1 MANFCVRTFFH
12 FCPLK
17 NLLVPHPNFDAD
29 AATNQPYLSVGARW
43 QNFSDISI
51 PFPIVPKFSMI
62 LPTFPPFFRS
72 IFSTFSI
79 FSPHYLSKRGHST
92 PLILLVLA
100 SIVLLKHMLSTDG
113 GQNFATFQMIVKIQ
127 IICTQREN
135 AFKWIQTSLLVWW
148 FSSKPL

>member
-1 MANFCVRTFFH
+1 MCAHFFY

-72 IFSTFSI
+72 IFSPFPI
-79 FSPHYLSKRGHST
+79 FSPHHLSKRGHST

-100 SIVLLKHMLSTDG
+100 SIVILKHMLSTDW
-113 GQNFATFQMIVKIQ
+113 GQNFATSQMICQNSNYLHLKGKCIQ
-127 IICTQREN
+127 MNTNKPI
-135 AFKWIQTSLLVWW
+135 SLVVL
-148 FSSKPL
+148 K